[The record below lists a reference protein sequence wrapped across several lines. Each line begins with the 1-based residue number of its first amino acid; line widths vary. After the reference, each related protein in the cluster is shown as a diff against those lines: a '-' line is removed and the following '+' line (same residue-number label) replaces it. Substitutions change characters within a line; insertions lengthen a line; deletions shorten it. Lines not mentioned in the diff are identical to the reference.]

1 MKWLAK
7 IFGRED
13 GTVALPNDAQ
23 QDTTVCSFCR
33 HCWSEVG
40 PLVASPAGV
49 FICDACI
56 EHCRAVLD
64 EEKRR
69 QATLVAGT
77 EAPSPHSTTELA
89 EGRHAADRERVDR
102 PS

>member
-7 IFGRED
+7 IFGRAE
-13 GTVALPNDAQ
+13 GTVDLPNDTQPDA
-23 QDTTVCSFCR
+23 TVCSFCR
-33 HCWSEVG
+33 HSSSEVG

-69 QATLVAGT
+69 QATPRMGA
-77 EAPSPHSTTELA
+77 EPPSPHSPPGSA
-89 EGRHAADRERVDR
+89 EGLHAADRERADR
-102 PS
+102 SS